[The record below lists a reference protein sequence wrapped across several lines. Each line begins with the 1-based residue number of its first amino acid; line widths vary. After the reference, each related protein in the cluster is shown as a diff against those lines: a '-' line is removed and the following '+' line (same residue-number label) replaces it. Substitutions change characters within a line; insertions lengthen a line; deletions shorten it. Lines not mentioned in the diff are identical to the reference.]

1 MDPSSRLDER
11 TLSCWLGALHQLAL
25 SDGDFDAN
33 EQGLLAD
40 HLSDLID
47 LEGLDWATVEA
58 PTSADLQQTIGADRE
73 RADQFLRTAV
83 LTALA
88 DGHVSEEELALLQ
101 RWADLFELSDV
112 VLEELHP
119 HRIGQGPLEGMRTW
133 LDQLNPEDPHVAS
146 FIVSLIPA
154 QCPFERDI
162 VLFGQKIVHIPPMC
176 KLNPLY
182 EQLVGLR
189 FRCLNSLPAEQQLK
203 IAERDAARA
212 LP

>member
-1 MDPSSRLDER
+1 MDPSGRL
-11 TLSCWLGALHQLAL
+11 
-25 SDGDFDAN
+25 
-33 EQGLLAD
+33 
-40 HLSDLID
+40 DLID
-47 LEGLDWATVEA
+47 VDGLDWASNPE
-58 PTSADLQQTIGADRE
+58 PTSADLQETIEADRG

-83 LTALA
+83 LSALA
-88 DGHVSEEELALLQ
+88 DGHVSGEELVQLQ
-101 RWADLFELSDV
+101 QWADLFGLSDM
-112 VLEELHP
+112 VLEGVHP
-119 HRIGQGPLEGMRTW
+119 HRIGQSPLDGIRTW